1 MDRGRV
7 MSAAQKQH
15 WQAKIKTHS
24 LTRIGENVRKIV
36 HLWGNHD
43 IAKVSEIN
51 SRGLFFFT
59 VFNAL
64 DQRARFGGLVRCVS
78 RKALPS
84 SRRVD

>member
-24 LTRIGENVRKIV
+24 LTRLGENVRKIV

-64 DQRARFGGLVRCVS
+64 DQRARTLRCCKYS
-78 RKALPS
+78 KPPLGAL
-84 SRRVD
+84 RWIG